1 MFKNILHYST
11 ILNWQGSSVGPDMLG
26 VKTLIVNLITAIRT
40 LTNKRRRSSCIDA
53 RRRGCFDGV

>member
-1 MFKNILHYST
+1 
-11 ILNWQGSSVGPDMLG
+11 MLG

-53 RRRGCFDGV
+53 RRRGCFDGVKWVYKRPYPV